1 MTKISHSIESVL
13 AARAQVLERAQ
24 TVVPAA
30 PKASQASFQSVMES
44 ALRQVSTE
52 QQAASRAQTD
62 YQTGVVVDVTEVAIA
77 RQRAMSFL
85 ETRVAREEASGQKP
99 SIWLHNTRDTL
110 LEIHL
115 AEKNAEAMW
124 TTLKGGPTGSRL
136 WEQCADLRG
145 KTHPED
151 AIPLYFKL
159 LPNAVNQ
166 GASNARYESAFRI
179 VQSIGKLRK
188 QQDRVAEFKQ
198 ELARI
203 RLEYKAKR
211 NFIKLLSTLQ
221 GNRI

>member
-1 MTKISHSIESVL
+1 MSRLFEVHTNRL
-13 AARAQVLERAQ
+13 AS
-24 TVVPAA
+24 
-30 PKASQASFQSVMES
+30 SQQ
-44 ALRQVSTE
+44 
-52 QQAASRAQTD
+52 
-62 YQTGVVVDVTEVAIA
+62 YQTLG
-77 RQRAMSFL
+77 
-85 ETRVAREEASGQKP
+85 AS
-99 SIWLHNTRDTL
+99 
-110 LEIHL
+110 
-115 AEKNAEAMW
+115 KNP

-188 QQDRVAEFKQ
+188 QQDRIAEFKQ

-211 NFIKLLSTLQ
+211 NFIKLLSTL
-221 GNRI
+221 G